1 MSEPVR
7 KFMASD
13 AFAYVDTYRRL
24 VMNTPGDITASK
36 ERLREKMLEMNLVP
50 PRLYAELR
58 AHEHAFNFVTKQ
70 QDPGMVNL
78 GEQGGDEAAGA
89 AKAADAR
96 RELEEEISG
105 LRKELR
111 KAAQREQELEAETV
125 MQRQEMGR
133 LQRRVAQANNNAAV
147 IGVFLGIIV
156 LVLAGILLT
165 R

>member
-36 ERLREKMLEMNLVP
+36 ERLQAKMLEMNLVP

-58 AHEHAFNFVTKQ
+58 AHEHAFNFVAKQ
-70 QDPGMVNL
+70 QEPGMVSL
-78 GEQGGDEAAGA
+78 GEQAAEGQGDAAA
-89 AKAADAR
+89 AAEAR
-96 RELEEEISG
+96 RELEEQVSD

-111 KAAQREQELEAETV
+111 KAAQREQELEAEGV
-125 MQRQEMGR
+125 MQRQEIGR
-133 LQRRVAQANNNAAV
+133 LQRKVAQANNNAAAV
-147 IGVFLGIIV
+147 GIALGIVV